1 MCETQGSIPTTA
13 KEGKGG
19 ELAVMPTILPV
30 VGIKGTFVE
39 LASPVQQGREAVRE
53 QRDRHTMGG
62 TVRECL
68 LQGTLGEGTC

>member
-1 MCETQGSIPTTA
+1 MCKTQGSVPTTA

-30 VGIKGTFVE
+30 TGIKGTFVE
-39 LASPVQQGREAVRE
+39 LASWVQQGRETVKE
-53 QRDRHTMGG
+53 QRNHHTIVR

-68 LQGTLGEGTC
+68 LQGT